1 MAGPD
6 NIAGQGF
13 HTNPE
18 RRSNGR
24 PKGSKNRS
32 TILRQFLELPLKSK
46 PSGHDNIDLPEG
58 MTLEDAIHLAL
69 IRKAQDGDVAAIK
82 EIQDTLHGK
91 MKETVESTHT
101 FTQMGNVKIGGGK
114 HGEEALDFDVGK
126 ETDVVSEEDDAD

>member
-32 TILRQFLELPLKSK
+32 TILKQFLELPLKSK
-46 PSGHDNIDLPEG
+46 PSGHDNIDLPDG
-58 MTLEDAIHLAL
+58 LTLEDAVQLAL
-69 IRKAQDGDVAAIK
+69 IRKATDGDVTAIK

-91 MKETVESTHT
+91 LKETVETQHT

-114 HGEEALDFDVGK
+114 AGEEALGFDVGK
-126 ETDVVSEEDDAD
+126 DTDVASEEEDDE